1 MPRLLAALV
10 ALALAERRLNE
21 LRAAALRRGRD
32 CGLLFCGFRTT
43 TPFALARRFRLVL
56 SCGTP
61 CHAGSAGLAGNCRRR
76 SRRLASFPL
85 ALAVARTEL
94 RSITA
99 ACCRRPGFGRL
110 FAVIGVFH
118 LSQPWRRASP
128 GAAQG
133 ALSIFVGATVPAP
146 APFAKLFLTAP
157 PRAKPAY
164 RQHCRRR
171 SRSASFVRHAHLCRS
186 PTNARHHDVPSAP
199 ANRCKRSGRHI
210 EIAFFCQK
218 VFALVALLFISPPHR
233 RDGQRPPATLGNR
246 LTVDQRTLTPLVLVR
261 IQVPQPN
268 SSCN

>member
-21 LRAAALRRGRD
+21 LCAAALRRGRD

-146 APFAKLFLTAP
+146 APFAKLFLTVLPRGKAGYGQHCGRRWRSAP
-157 PRAKPAY
+157 PRN
-164 RQHCRRR
+164 RVQRRR
-171 SRSASFVRHAHLCRS
+171 PAA
-186 PTNARHHDVPSAP
+186 NGRHHDVPSVP
-199 ANRCKRSGRHI
+199 ANRCKNPAATSRSH
-210 EIAFFCQK
+210 FFAKRYLHWPRFC
-218 VFALVALLFISPPHR
+218 L
-233 RDGQRPPATLGNR
+233 
-246 LTVDQRTLTPLVLVR
+246 
-261 IQVPQPN
+261 
-268 SSCN
+268 